1 MSKRDITIRDV
12 ARGFGTDL
20 TKKLLYDLY
29 SAFDTPVAHRAKS
42 LLLRDQWTE
51 LCSLTINPSE
61 YSDPVAFARDYL
73 IVEIAS
79 KVPPATAGSTSA
91 FLEDQA
97 LKKFRESEV
106 ACEQTNKRL
115 PLVDSIAFR
124 NLYGHDVR
132 EVFCLARD
140 KIHQLLGELNLKEL
154 SRSFGFGP
162 GATTRLN
169 RSKADLYYK
178 MGMNPH
184 TTLQCSALSAAA
196 VGFTHEGD
204 AVNLWASQLSEA
216 SANLTPLEIVEG
228 CRITTVP
235 KNAKTNRTIA
245 IEPDLNMYLQKGIGG
260 FIRCQLKRVGV
271 DLDDQSHNQRLAK
284 AGSMDGSLA
293 TIDLS
298 AASDSVSLKLVNILF
313 PDDWFWVM
321 NSTRSHSGVFA
332 SGDVI
337 RFQKFSSMGN
347 GFTFELESLIF
358 WALSKSVIQYLRL
371 RDRRLGIYGDD
382 LIISTEGFALLSEV
396 LHVAGFNLNMKK
408 TFSDG
413 PFRESCGKHYFHGV
427 DVTPFYLRKELNHAQ
442 PLFVAVNNMRR
453 WLFRVDGVCYRP
465 SHYSLYRKWLARVP
479 RRLRRFRGPDGYGDD
494 FLICNFEEAYPSK
507 AENGWEGW
515 TVDRLILRTTVK
527 MTKEQ
532 SKRHRVEGPPLL
544 LKSLYRLEKK
554 MLEEGAD
561 SDVITRRCDA
571 PDYRIKRKSHVNSWP
586 GIGFPLA
593 TPNNWRF

>member
-1 MSKRDITIRDV
+1 VSKYDVTIRDV

-29 SAFDTPVAHRAKS
+29 SAFDTPIAHRAKS
-42 LLLRDQWTE
+42 LLLRDQWNA
-51 LCSLTINPSE
+51 LTALTVNPSE
-61 YSDPVAFARDYL
+61 YDDPVAFARDYL
-73 IVEIAS
+73 IAEIAS
-79 KVPPATAGSTSA
+79 KVPPSVAGSTPVL
-91 FLEDQA
+91 LEAQA

-106 ACEQTNKRL
+106 ACEQVNKRL

-140 KIHQLLGELNLKEL
+140 KIHQLLGTLNLSDL

-178 MGMNPH
+178 MGSKPH

-204 AVNLWASQLSEA
+204 AVNLWAVQLSEA
-216 SANLTPLEIVEG
+216 SANLSPLEIVEG

-235 KNAKTNRTIA
+235 KNAKTDRTIA
-245 IEPDLNMYLQKGIGG
+245 IEPDLNMYVQKGIGG
-260 FIRCQLKRVGV
+260 FIRNQLLRVGV
-271 DLDDQSHNQRLAK
+271 DLSDQTHNQRLAK
-284 AGSMDGSLA
+284 AGSEDGSLA

-298 AASDSVSLKLVNILF
+298 AASDSVSLKLVNVLL
-313 PDDWFWVM
+313 PDDWFWVL

-358 WALSKSVIQYLRL
+358 WALSKSVVQYLQL

-382 LIISTEGFALLSEV
+382 IIISTKGFDLLKKV
-396 LHVAGFNLNMKK
+396 LNVAGFNLNAKK

-413 PFRESCGKHYFHGV
+413 PFRESCGKHYFRGV
-427 DVTPFYLRKELNHAQ
+427 DVTPFYLRKEVNHAQ
-442 PLFVAVNNMRR
+442 PLFVAVNNLRR

-465 SHYSLYRKWLARVP
+465 LHYSLYRKWIGRVP

-527 MTKEQ
+527 MTKKQ
-532 SKRHRVEGPPLL
+532 FKRHRVEGPPLL

-561 SDVITRRCDA
+561 SDVITQRCNA
-571 PDYRIKRKSHVNSWP
+571 PDYRIKKDSHVHSWP